1 MRRFGLLIFIVAAL
15 LGLAYGGWVLLNQSM
30 RPPAADE
37 ATTATA
43 APAGTPGPAAQ
54 TASVGDPRAMFDG
67 LFDRSKI
74 NTFGAEWVQFTG
86 GELTFSTG
94 ATYQTEAVG
103 VVAPAAAIALNG
115 PSFAEALDLPAATL
129 VEVRRISAET
139 LPGNEPAGGLCQP
152 GPASFVAIGYG
163 PGPQGSPEVSIVA
176 FRGTVAPGPES
187 PSAELCPPAA
197 RFARPL

>member
-1 MRRFGLLIFIVAAL
+1 MRRFGLLVLIIAAL
-15 LGLAYGGWVLLNQSM
+15 LGLAYGGWLLLNQSM
-30 RPPAADE
+30 QPE
-37 ATTATA
+37 TSSTATA
-43 APAGTPGPAAQ
+43 ASVASAGPQAPAAQ

-74 NTFGAEWVQFTG
+74 NTFGAEWVQFAA
-86 GELTFSTG
+86 GEVTFSTG
-94 ATYQTEAVG
+94 ATYQSEAVG

-129 VEVRRISAET
+129 VEVRKVTSET
-139 LPGNEPAGGLCQP
+139 LPGNDAAQGLCQP
-152 GPASFVAIGYG
+152 GPASFIAIGYG
-163 PGPQGSPEVSIVA
+163 PGPQGSPEVSIIG